1 MTYTEGLKSGLM
13 SLVGMVMLWFL
24 LIKPIL
30 DNYSKKE
37 RRKEK
42 MFEGYAIYDEMRDL
56 VSNIRLDKGTE
67 VEISKIR
74 NKLKFY
80 ENWLKS
86 PEAFFLVRKERLKW
100 IKSIRFVLGK

>member
-1 MTYTEGLKSGLM
+1 MTYMEGLKSGLM
-13 SLVGMVMLWFL
+13 SLVGMAMLWFL
-24 LIKPIL
+24 LIKPHL
-30 DNYSKKE
+30 DKYSKKE

-56 VSNIRLDKGTE
+56 VSNIRLDSGTE
-67 VEISKIR
+67 TEISKIR
-74 NKLKFY
+74 KKLKFY

-100 IKSIRFVLGK
+100 IKRITFALGK

>member
-13 SLVGMVMLWFL
+13 SLLGMAMLWFS
-24 LIKPIL
+24 LIKPLL

-37 RRKEK
+37 RRKER

-56 VSNIRLDKGTE
+56 VSNIRLDSGTE

-74 NKLKFY
+74 KKLKFY

-100 IKSIRFVLGK
+100 IKNIRFALGK

>member
-1 MTYTEGLKSGLM
+1 MTYMEGLKSGLM

-56 VSNIRLDKGTE
+56 VSNIRLDSGTE

-74 NKLKFY
+74 KKLKFY

-100 IKSIRFVLGK
+100 IKSIRFALGK

>member
-1 MTYTEGLKSGLM
+1 MTYMEGLKSGLM
-13 SLVGMVMLWFL
+13 SLVGIAMLWFL

-37 RRKEK
+37 RRKER

-100 IKSIRFVLGK
+100 IKSIRFALGK